1 MKEVDQMKERGATD
15 AAVARLEEMVRNARA
30 VPLTDQVR
38 VNLKQAKELVGELRE
53 ALAAERRRR

>member
-1 MKEVDQMKERGATD
+1 
-15 AAVARLEEMVRNARA
+15 MVRNARA

>member
-1 MKEVDQMKERGATD
+1 MRARAATD
-15 AAVARLEEMVRNARA
+15 AAVERVESLVRNARP

-38 VNLKQAKELVGELRE
+38 LSLKEAKQLIAELRE